1 MNSQNDTTR
10 VPITARGAEGPKAD
24 GLYDQAHEHESC
36 GVGFLVHLKG
46 QRSHKVIDD
55 GITALEHLEHRGAC
69 GCEVNTGDGAG
80 ILIQVPHDFFSHVCR
95 QEGIRLPAPDH
106 YGVGLLFAPKNKSA
120 QKEAM
125 RLLQNIVEED
135 GQHLLGWRQV
145 PTDNS
150 SLGATAVA
158 AEPDMFHVFIGR
170 GEHIPDLD
178 AFERRLFVIR
188 RLFHSAL
195 DRGDVKE
202 AASFYVPSLSA

>member
-1 MNSQNDTTR
+1 
-10 VPITARGAEGPKAD
+10 
-24 GLYDQAHEHESC
+24 
-36 GVGFLVHLKG
+36 
-46 QRSHKVIDD
+46 
-55 GITALEHLEHRGAC
+55 
-69 GCEVNTGDGAG
+69 
-80 ILIQVPHDFFSHVCR
+80 
-95 QEGIRLPAPDH
+95 
-106 YGVGLLFAPKNKSA
+106 
-120 QKEAM
+120 M

-195 DRGDVKE
+195 DRRDIKE
-202 AASFYVPSLSA
+202 AESFYVQSLSAKTLIYKGMLIASQLRDYFPDLSDPRMESALCMFHSRFSTNTFPSWKLAHPYRMISHNGEINTLRGNVNWMRARESLFESDLIPDLQRIIPVIDETGSDTACFDNALEFLTMTGRGMATSR